1 MRLAT
6 NALPSKSATVQ
17 SRKKETHS
25 FGRFNDGACQQW
37 YLQKDGDYYK
47 IKNVNSGLFL
57 DVDDGKAQNGRNVW
71 QWTKNKTNAQKWI
84 LEDAGNGYVYI
95 KTALGDYYLDAQ
107 NAKSDNGTK
116 HSDFSI

>member
-1 MRLAT
+1 MRLAM
-6 NALPSKSATVQ
+6 NALPSKSATVP

-25 FGRFNDGACQQW
+25 FGRFMTVRANSGI
-37 YLQKDGDYYK
+37 YK
-47 IKNVNSGLFL
+47 KTAITIKSKTSIPGLFL

-107 NAKSDNGTK
+107 NAKSD
-116 HSDFSI
+116 